1 MRPLVSA
8 TAEGTPV
15 LDLGREASELGP
27 LKLPDVALSPDE
39 RAAVVDTWRTRM
51 VAEYVSARVFAALV
65 PQAMAAGLRA
75 RETTEL
81 LTMANEELSHGVRCA
96 RVLTSLGEVATGPM
110 GELPRVPVHTNV
122 SPLEGLVW
130 NLLDVCCVSET
141 AAVVLVGEEVERAGT
156 PELAEELRI
165 ILADEVGHA
174 RFGFRVLGEVVPT
187 FGPKERARLAA
198 YAATSFRH
206 RLVRFGSFLGT
217 RPSSEAS
224 LSYGAPEGPATF
236 TAFFET
242 LEAVVVPRLEEL
254 GVPARE
260 ALRVALTDLERHP
273 TAA

>member
-1 MRPLVSA
+1 MRRLVSR
-8 TAEGTPV
+8 TAEGAPV
-15 LDLGREASELGP
+15 LDLVREASELGP
-27 LKLPDVALSPDE
+27 LKLPDIALSPGE
-39 RAAVVDTWRTRM
+39 RAVVVGTWRTRM

-75 RETTEL
+75 RETMEL

-96 RVLTSLGEVATGPM
+96 RVLTSLGEVATSPM

-174 RFGFRVLGEVVPT
+174 RFGFRVLGEVLPT
-187 FGPKERARLAA
+187 FGPKERERLAA
-198 YAATSFRH
+198 YAATSFRE
-206 RLVRFGSFLGT
+206 RLVRFGAFLGT
-217 RPSSEAS
+217 EPSTEAS
-224 LSYGAPEGPATF
+224 LAYGAPEGPPTF

-254 GVPARE
+254 GVPAAK
-260 ALRVALTDLERHP
+260 ALRVALADLGRAP